1 MARVR
6 DVTIPPPNP
15 VRVSAAT
22 GHFGGST
29 PTTVLVVL
37 AALYL
42 GQDVLIP
49 LALAILLSFA
59 LSPLVARLRL
69 LHLPRA
75 VAVFTVVII
84 TLVFIAGFSG
94 LLVQQAVELIRDL
107 PRHESVLRKKIRI
120 LGEETAGGSVVERT
134 AEMLDRMRREL
145 ERVTSG
151 EATPSEEASTV
162 QPIPVEVH
170 QPPTGPLATVT
181 GLLGVVSAPLATI
194 GIMLLFV
201 IFVLLQRE
209 DLRDRFIRLFGS
221 SDVHRTT
228 LAMNEAAER
237 IGRFLLMQLL
247 VNLVFGTLFGVA
259 LWFIGVP
266 NALLW
271 GLIAVILR
279 FIPYVGAPLSA
290 FFPLILAVA
299 VDPGW
304 HMPLLVLAAFLVIE
318 LGLAYGAEPFIYG
331 STTGLSPTAILVAAS
346 FWTMLW
352 GPVGLLLSTPLTACL
367 VVLGRHVPPLA
378 FLEVALGSEEVLEPP
393 VKIYQRLLA
402 DDTQEASEQALEIAE
417 EGVGKLHGEVLI
429 PALGLLA
436 ADRGRGAVSRA
447 REAEIADEIDAI
459 GSAVVTELELLE
471 PPEDG
476 QVLVVP
482 ARTRLDRSAALLLV
496 QAAREKGQAI
506 KLGATPAPGSR
517 GQRNEPSPSLVVV
530 SLLAPS
536 GVLTLQRLVR
546 RLHERFGP
554 ETKIVLGAWQAP
566 TGSLDAGQLGVDRV
580 VGRLDDVLAMLPA
593 VEEPPGGEIATAEAR
608 NQTPPQPVAGA
619 ETEPRSP
626 LSGPG

>member
-1 MARVR
+1 
-6 DVTIPPPNP
+6 
-15 VRVSAAT
+15 VRVAPVT
-22 GHFGGST
+22 GHLGGST

-42 GQDVLIP
+42 GSEVLIP

-59 LSPLVARLRL
+59 LSPLVARLRAIG
-69 LHLPRA
+69 LPRV
-75 VAVFTVVII
+75 VAVLAVVSL
-84 TLVFIAGFSG
+84 TLVFIVGFSG

-107 PRHESVLRKKIRI
+107 PQHESVLRKKIRI
-120 LGEETAGGSVVERT
+120 LGQETASGSVVERT
-134 AEMLDRMRREL
+134 AEMLERMRQEL
-145 ERVTSG
+145 ERATNGQTTADQTG
-151 EATPSEEASTV
+151 EV

-170 QPPTGPLATVT
+170 EPPAGPLSTVT
-181 GLLGVVSAPLATI
+181 GLLGVVSAPLTTI

-201 IFVLLQRE
+201 VFVLMQRE

-221 SDVHRTT
+221 TDVHRTT
-228 LAMNEAAER
+228 LAMSEAAER
-237 IGRFLLMQLL
+237 IGRYLLMQLL
-247 VNLVFGTLFGVA
+247 VNLMFGALFGVA

-271 GLIAVILR
+271 GLIGVILR

-290 FFPLILAVA
+290 LFPLILAVA

-304 HMPLLVLAAFLVIE
+304 QMPLLVLASFIVIE
-318 LGLAYGAEPFIYG
+318 VVLAYAAEPILYG

-417 EGVGKLHGEVLI
+417 NGVGKLHGEVMI
-429 PALGLLA
+429 PVLGLLA
-436 ADRGRGAVSRA
+436 ADRGRGAVGRT

-459 GSAVVTELELLE
+459 GSTVVTELELPE
-471 PPEDG
+471 PADDG
-476 QVLVVP
+476 QALVVP
-482 ARTRLDRSAALLLV
+482 ARTRLDRSAALMLV

-506 KLGATPAPGSR
+506 KLGATPAPGTGR
-517 GQRNEPSPSLVVV
+517 QNNDPVPSLVVV
-530 SLLAPS
+530 SLLSPS
-536 GVLTLQRLVR
+536 GVLSLQRLVR

-566 TGSLDAGQLGVDRV
+566 TGSLDPGQLGVDQV

-593 VEEPPGGEIATAEAR
+593 AEPRPDGEIATAEAR
-608 NQTPPQPVAGA
+608 NQSPPRPVAGA